1 MDGSKKYLEFPQQKG
16 DDYTRSLRLKELLA
30 GRHLV
35 VEAEGALLVFPF
47 ENIKYVQAYPAPK
60 QLPEYVVKGASFKD
74 G

>member
-1 MDGSKKYLEFPQQKG
+1 MDGSKKYVEFSQQKG
-16 DDYTRSLRLKELLA
+16 DDYTRSLRLKELLV

-60 QLPEYVVKGASFKD
+60 QLPEYVIRVASFKD
-74 G
+74 